1 MKKFWAVLLSVFV
14 FGLSVCFVSCKNL
27 STGRTKYNIECYLS
41 DDMCLTGVET
51 VEFYNQS
58 DLTFDEL
65 KFNLYG
71 NAFRKDAKFSPISN
85 QYIANAYPH
94 GKSYGE
100 MSILSVKEKGK
111 PVEFL
116 VEGQDKNLL
125 TVKLLSEVYPEE
137 TATLEIEFTLK
148 LANVIARTGYNDKTV
163 NLGNFYPVLCVYDG
177 GFYECNYYSSGDP
190 FYSEC
195 ADYQVKFTLNKD
207 FVVAGGGKKLSE
219 KVDGENKVHTFSL
232 TNARSFALVLSKEF
246 KVKNLTHNGIMI
258 NYYYYD
264 DQTPD
269 KSVEYIVKSL
279 DLFSNKF
286 GEYAYS
292 DYSVVQTKFVQGG
305 MEYPTLVMI
314 SDELEPNAYGEVIVH
329 ETAHQWWQSAVGNN
343 EIEHAFLDEGLAEY
357 SVVIFY
363 ENHPEYQMGRKFMI
377 ASAEQTYKTYCT
389 VYDKIFGKV
398 DTSMIR
404 KLCDFDSEYE
414 YVNIAYVKACLMF
427 EHLRTTIGEERF
439 FSGLKRYYKNYKYKI
454 ATPDDL
460 TGAFEKVGSD
470 TNGFFNS
477 FFSGKVIL

>member
-1 MKKFWAVLLSVFV
+1 
-14 FGLSVCFVSCKNL
+14 
-27 STGRTKYNIECYLS
+27 
-41 DDMCLTGVET
+41 MCLTGVET
-51 VEFYNQS
+51 VVFYN
-58 DLTFDEL
+58 DTDVTFSEL

-71 NAFRKDAKFSPISN
+71 NAFRKNALFSPISS
-85 QYIANAYPH
+85 QYIANAYPN
-94 GKSYGE
+94 GLSYGE
-100 MSILSVKEKGK
+100 MNILSVTENDK
-111 PVEFL
+111 PVEFI

-125 TVKLLSEVYPEE
+125 IVQLLSEVYPEE
-137 TATLEIEFTLK
+137 TATLEIEFTIK
-148 LANVIARTGYNDKTV
+148 LANVIARTGYNDKTI
-163 NLGNFYPVLCVYDG
+163 NLGNFYPVLCAYDG

-195 ADYQVKFTLNKD
+195 ADYQVKFTASKD
-207 FVVAGGGKKLSE
+207 YVVAGGGKKLLE
-219 KVDGENKVHTFSL
+219 KVDGDKKVHTFRL
-232 TNARSFALVLSKEF
+232 DNARSFALVLSKEF
-246 KVKNLTHNGIMI
+246 SVKNLTHNGIMI

-264 DQTPD
+264 DPTPD
-269 KSVEYIVKSL
+269 NSVEYIVKSL

-286 GEYAYS
+286 GEYAYT

-343 EIEHAFLDEGLAEY
+343 EVEHAFLDEGLAEY

-363 ENHPEYQMGRKFMI
+363 ENHPEYQMGRKYMI

-414 YVNIAYVKACLMF
+414 YVNIVYVKSCLMF